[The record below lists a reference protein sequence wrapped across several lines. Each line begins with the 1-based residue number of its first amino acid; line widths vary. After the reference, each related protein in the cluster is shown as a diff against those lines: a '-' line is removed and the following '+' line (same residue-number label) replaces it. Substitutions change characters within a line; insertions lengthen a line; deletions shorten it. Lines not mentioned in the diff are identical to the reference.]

1 MKRSKSLFY
10 PCAWK
15 PGNDAQALPGQGV
28 VRGRENLMGMQGA
41 ATKVLPGG
49 STSCADALLAP
60 W

>member
-1 MKRSKSLFY
+1 
-10 PCAWK
+10 
-15 PGNDAQALPGQGV
+15 
-28 VRGRENLMGMQGA
+28 MGMQGA